1 MANASCLA
9 GMAFANAFLGV
20 NHSMAHKLGA
30 FHHIPHG
37 WANAVILT
45 RVMRYN
51 AAERPT
57 KMGTFSQYQKPQAK
71 ERYARFAR
79 YCGFTGANDDEVF
92 ENFIAGIE
100 ELKAHVGVKPTIKD
114 FGVDEQYF
122 LDTLDDMSKQAFND
136 QCTGANPRY
145 PLISEIRELYLDAYY
160 DRPASS
166 YED

>member
-30 FHHIPHG
+30 YHHIPHG

-57 KMGTFSQYQKPQAK
+57 KMGSFSQYQYPHAK
-71 ERYARFAR
+71 ARYAEFGRA
-79 YCGFTGANDDEVF
+79 CGFTGANDDEVF

-100 ELKAHVGVKPTIKD
+100 ELKEHVGVKKTIAEY
-114 FGVDEQYF
+114 GVDEQYF
-122 LDTLDDMSKQAFND
+122 LDTLDEMSENAFND

-145 PLISEIRELYLDAYY
+145 PLISEIKELYLDAYY
-160 DRPASS
+160 DRPAST